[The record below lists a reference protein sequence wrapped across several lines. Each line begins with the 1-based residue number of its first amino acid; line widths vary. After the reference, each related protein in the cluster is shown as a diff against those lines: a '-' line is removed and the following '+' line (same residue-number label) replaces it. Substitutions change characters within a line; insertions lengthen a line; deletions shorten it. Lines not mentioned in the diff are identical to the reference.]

1 MMTTLNINKENAQ
14 DMVQLILKKIQYGNI
29 IVEMYDDTDVWMI
42 SYDTLTPDQQ
52 KKYDEVD
59 LIDTSL
65 YTDV

>member
-1 MMTTLNINKENAQ
+1 
-14 DMVQLILKKIQYGNI
+14 
-29 IVEMYDDTDVWMI
+29 MI

-65 YTDV
+65 YTDA